1 MKYWWLWCSAVCL
14 LASSALAGAEG
25 RTGDLSAQSPD
36 GRNAISLS
44 VGKTISYSVSRDKK
58 LLLAPVEIGMVCPQK
73 PMGDFPKVRSVQ
85 RLSRSGKRLL
95 TVGKKKFI
103 DLAGNETF
111 VEFDS
116 GWAIRLVARDDGVAY
131 RFESSFDDRVVVM
144 DEAGGVLCVEDGVRA
159 FVNYDRGGWKE
170 GNDHLQDSWEALTRV
185 QPFEEIAT
193 TNNVAYLPLVLEC
206 RDGTTVCVSETD
218 LFDYPGWLLQR
229 DKGAGRAPL
238 RSVFSRWPK
247 KTINVNW
254 RETDDSSSLPLRYKR
269 VTEREDHLVETEG
282 TRTYPW
288 RVFAVVPRAV
298 DLCASEIVDALSSPP
313 QDDFAWVKPGLCAWD
328 WWCAWECQGR
338 EKGCTT
344 ATYRRFI
351 DFAATNSLPYV
362 VVDAGWSS
370 GTAYLDIWS
379 NNPSVDLPYLIGYA
393 KERNVGLIVWMASG
407 QVMGREARVAEHFGR
422 LGVKGFKVDFID
434 REDAEAVR
442 FTERFAAE
450 CAKRRLVVDYHGMSK
465 PAGLTSKYPNVLN
478 YEGVHGLENLKF
490 GHCHVDFMLN
500 DLMQFYVRMS
510 AGPMDY
516 TPGAMDNYPN
526 GGYKGTT
533 QNPGSL
539 GTRCHQL
546 ALMSLYL
553 APLQMLCDAPM
564 KYEANRECLDYMR
577 QVPTVWDDTV
587 AVDGEPTEFAVA
599 ARRSGDAWW
608 CSGICSWN
616 GKSYTLE
623 PKFLSEGEWIADIFE
638 DADDA
643 AQFPTHYVHKRLRVT
658 NASRIPLTMAP
669 GGGFA
674 IRFVLAC
681 GRSCSP
687 RVAALDS
694 SAWKVSQWLSAK
706 DAPVY
711 DGPTDN
717 IPTGCP
723 SRTTNRATAAP
734 M

>member
-1 MKYWWLWCSAVCL
+1 MQVSGIMTVVRVVCC
-14 LASSALAGAEG
+14 LAALAL
-25 RTGDLSAQSPD
+25 TGTVNATERDASKVRAVSPD
-36 GRNAISLS
+36 GRNEICLDVSRGVTYEVWRDGRCLLSPVAIGLEIKTSLGSNTEGRLTNVTRRVEMGSRPMS
-44 VGKTISYSVSRDKK
+44 VGKKSVLNLNANDV
-58 LLLAPVEIGMVCPQK
+58 LA
-73 PMGDFPKVRSVQ
+73 
-85 RLSRSGKRLL
+85 
-95 TVGKKKFI
+95 
-103 DLAGNETF
+103 
-111 VEFDS
+111 EFS
-116 GWAIRLVARDDGVAY
+116 NGLNIRLVARDDGVAY
-131 RFESSFDDRVVVM
+131 RFESAFDGRIVVE
-144 DEAGGVLCVEDGVRA
+144 DETGGVLCAEEGVRA
-159 FVNYDRGGWKE
+159 FVNYDRGGWQE

-185 QPFEEIAT
+185 QSFEEIAT

-269 VTEREDHLVETEG
+269 VTERENYLVETEG

-328 WWCAWECQGR
+328 WWCAWEGQGR

-344 ATYRRFI
+344 ATYRRFV

-490 GHCHVDFMLN
+490 GHCHVDIMLN

-599 ARRSGDAWW
+599 ARRSGDDWW

-658 NASRIPLTMAP
+658 NASRIPLAMAP

-681 GRSCSP
+681 GQSCSP

-694 SAWKVSQWLSAK
+694 SAWKVSQW
-706 DAPVY
+706 
-711 DGPTDN
+711 
-717 IPTGCP
+717 
-723 SRTTNRATAAP
+723 
-734 M
+734 